1 MFSLQTIFGKGDKF
15 YGLLEASADT
25 ACDSA
30 RALHA
35 MVADDGVAPA
45 LDAFAAAHQW
55 EKDLAGQISKEL
67 VDTFVTPLD
76 REDIEALSSALYKV
90 PKTIQKFAE
99 RFIMVGDRLGDI
111 DFAPRAELIM
121 RANTVMR
128 EMVGE
133 LRKGLKISR
142 VRQLQENLQAI
153 ESEADR
159 LLLEPY
165 GSLYLDSNDPLRAM
179 LVKDLYEVL
188 EKAVDQCRDVGD
200 IVYEIVLKN
209 S

>member
-15 YGLLEASADT
+15 FGLLEASADT
-25 ACDSA
+25 ACSSA
-30 RALHA
+30 RALQR
-35 MVADDGVAPA
+35 MVTDAEAAPA
-45 LDAFAAAHQW
+45 LDAFTAAHQR
-55 EKDLAGQISKEL
+55 EKDLAAQISEEL

-99 RFIMVGDRLGDI
+99 RFITIGSMVGDI
-111 DFAPRAELIM
+111 DFAPRAELMI
-121 RANTVMR
+121 RATKVMR
-128 EMVGE
+128 DMVGE
-133 LRKGLKISR
+133 LRAHMKISR
-142 VRQLQENLQAI
+142 VRHLQERLQAI

-165 GSLYLDSNDPLRAM
+165 GTLYQDSNDPLRAM

-188 EKAVDQCRDVGD
+188 EKAVDQCRDVGNM
-200 IVYEIVLKN
+200 VYEIVLKN

>member
-1 MFSLQTIFGKGDKF
+1 MFSLQTIFGKGHKF
-15 YGLLEASADT
+15 YALLEASADT

-30 RALHA
+30 HALHV
-35 MVADDGVAPA
+35 MVTDADMAPA
-45 LDAFAAAHQW
+45 LDSFATAHQR
-55 EKDLAGQISKEL
+55 EKDLAAQISEEL

-99 RFIMVGDRLGDI
+99 RYIMIGDRLGNI
-111 DFAPRAELIM
+111 DFAPRAELMM
-121 RANTVMR
+121 RATTVMR

-142 VRQLQENLQAI
+142 VRHLQENLQAI

-165 GSLYLDSNDPLRAM
+165 GGLYLDANDPLRVM
-179 LVKDLYEVL
+179 LVKDLYELL
-188 EKAVDQCRDVGD
+188 EKAVDKCRDVGN